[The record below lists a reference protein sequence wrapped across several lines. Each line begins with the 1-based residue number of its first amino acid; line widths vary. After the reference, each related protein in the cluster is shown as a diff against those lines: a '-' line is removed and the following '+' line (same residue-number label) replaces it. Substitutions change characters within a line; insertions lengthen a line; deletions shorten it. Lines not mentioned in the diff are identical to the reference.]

1 MRRKVHFSAFM
12 LQLSYMFMYATGFRI
27 TNQLLFTCWLIFY
40 FTFCF
45 WYFYVRRYIMM
56 FWNSR
61 DKKKMK
67 KTPIIIETK
76 PSGIGFSVIII
87 QLMVG
92 NPRQV
97 SQTLTGSGQ
106 SLWKSLFSWTFFSS
120 DSTNEKAKLTIFYI
134 FCTNRN
140 IPSLIISTDEAI
152 LRLALFLHER
162 VKKPTVLGHE
172 REKHYELSLYQTS
185 KAYERKAEGFR
196 HCFF

>member
-1 MRRKVHFSAFM
+1 MFDVILWCFEIAEIKRK
-12 LQLSYMFMYATGFRI
+12 
-27 TNQLLFTCWLIFY
+27 W
-40 FTFCF
+40 
-45 WYFYVRRYIMM
+45 
-56 FWNSR
+56 
-61 DKKKMK
+61 KKK
-67 KTPIIIETK
+67 PIITETK

-140 IPSLIISTDEAI
+140 ILSLIISTDETI

-172 REKHYELSLYQTS
+172 REKHNELSLYQTS

-196 HCFF
+196 YCFF

>member
-1 MRRKVHFSAFM
+1 M
-12 LQLSYMFMYATGFRI
+12 LQLSYMYMYATGFCK
-27 TNQLLFTCWLIFY
+27 TNQLLFICLIFILH
-40 FTFCF
+40 FVFNI
-45 WYFYVRRYIMM
+45 FYDRRYIIM
-56 FWNSR
+56 FLNSR
-61 DKKKMK
+61 DKNKIK
-67 KTPIIIETK
+67 KTIIIETK
-76 PSGIGFSVIII
+76 PLGIGFSVVIII
-87 QLMVG
+87 QLIVG

-120 DSTNEKAKLTIFYI
+120 DSTNEQAKLTIFYI

-152 LRLALFLHER
+152 LLLALFLHER

-172 REKHYELSLYQTS
+172 REKHNELSLYQTS

>member
-1 MRRKVHFSAFM
+1 MFDVILWCFEIAEIKRKLKKPNNHRNKTFRNRIFCYYYPAHGRKPTASLANAYWQWPIVVEIVVFM
-12 LQLSYMFMYATGFRI
+12 
-27 TNQLLFTCWLIFY
+27 NIF
-40 FTFCF
+40 F
-45 WYFYVRRYIMM
+45 
-56 FWNSR
+56 
-61 DKKKMK
+61 
-67 KTPIIIETK
+67 
-76 PSGIGFSVIII
+76 
-87 QLMVG
+87 
-92 NPRQV
+92 
-97 SQTLTGSGQ
+97 
-106 SLWKSLFSWTFFSS
+106 S